1 MKCQVEGCKG
11 LVANIRRH
19 MRLRHPNTA
28 QEKQIKKKR
37 AYQRKECPKCGLVT
51 MRLDLHLQ
59 RIHGLEKG
67 EQLQAAVSSS
77 VCRNANTPAMFA
89 LSNCLLDYK

>member
-1 MKCQVEGCKG
+1 
-11 LVANIRRH
+11 
-19 MRLRHPNTA
+19 
-28 QEKQIKKKR
+28 
-37 AYQRKECPKCGLVT
+37 

-77 VCRNANTPAMFA
+77 VCRNANTPTMVA

>member
-1 MKCQVEGCKG
+1 MQCEVLGCKG

-19 MRLRHPNTA
+19 IRLCHPDIQQDQPVKT
-28 QEKQIKKKR
+28 KR
-37 AYQRKECPKCGLVT
+37 SYDRKECPKCGVVT

-67 EQLQAAVSSS
+67 EQLLADVASGLS
-77 VCRNANTPAMFA
+77 RKANTPTMVA
-89 LSNCLLDYK
+89 LNHCLSDYK